1 MKLRF
6 SGAQAVKKSCSLPNS
21 NPLWQ
26 RELKRVSSN
35 SKPETFQHIE
45 ISAELKRFLRKKR
58 KINPF
63 LKVNTM
69 ARLIVTALSEDTV
82 AAPGNRLSNYIVVS
96 VTDTDGNPVKGLT
109 VENFKVDPMIGAPG
123 GALVNV
129 SGFFEG
135 RLPGFYYLNVVPAHM
150 ETWKLG
156 VYIFA
161 VVVERGKD
169 KGQTLA
175 SVLMD

>member
-1 MKLRF
+1 
-6 SGAQAVKKSCSLPNS
+6 
-21 NPLWQ
+21 
-26 RELKRVSSN
+26 
-35 SKPETFQHIE
+35 
-45 ISAELKRFLRKKR
+45 
-58 KINPF
+58 
-63 LKVNTM
+63 M

-129 SGFFEG
+129 SSFFEG